1 MIYNNNVFHP
11 VNNNIFAKSVYYG
24 SILGMQS
31 LILAVNVILSVILVI
46 LVLVQRSNT
55 DSNGAFSADSSV
67 GTYRRRGGELVL
79 YRATIIVA
87 ILFAVSLAV
96 HAFLK

>member
-1 MIYNNNVFHP
+1 MAICD
-11 VNNNIFAKSVYYG
+11 

-67 GTYRRRGGELVL
+67 GTYRRRGGELLL

>member
-1 MIYNNNVFHP
+1 M
-11 VNNNIFAKSVYYG
+11 FAIVCKHDIV
-24 SILGMQS
+24 ICMQS
-31 LILAVNVILSVILVI
+31 LILAVNVILSVFLVI
-46 LVLVQRSNT
+46 LILVQRSNT